1 MSTHKNLQRVARRAD
16 CEFMDLKMR
25 RRIVS
30 LALRFMILERI
41 MKGDAYPYE
50 IFKSLCS
57 NKRLAAH
64 FENEKNEIKN
74 MVYNNLSSLE
84 KGGYISQR
92 ASSGKKE
99 HRKYYVITPKGREAV
114 DIKMKMVLSFI
125 KELYEVIS

>member
-1 MSTHKNLQRVARRAD
+1 MQSRKNLKIVAKKTD

-41 MKGDAYPYE
+41 MNGDAYPYE
-50 IFKSLCS
+50 IFKSMYS

-64 FENEKNEIKN
+64 FKNEKEEIKN

-84 KGGYISQR
+84 RGGYISQK
-92 ASSGKKE
+92 ASSGKRE
-99 HRKYYVITPKGREAV
+99 NRKYYVITTKGREAV
-114 DIKMKMVLSFI
+114 DRKMKMMLSFI
-125 KELYEVIS
+125 KELYEVVS